1 MKTGTKNNSTNSLRG
16 KMPPDMAAIIPVII
30 IIIVL
35 LLRSEPDPTSGHN
48 IDSGFLLHWLFYAV
62 DTEGKKAA
70 DGELNWTE
78 LSWRRRNPQYAKE
91 NEVNQFKCRF
101 NNNLHTHFKMNFVLG
116 CSFSTFC
123 GWLCFQLQQQQ
134 NYNSNVFFFSG
145 IQKIILNI

>member
-30 IIIVL
+30 IILLL

-62 DTEGKKAA
+62 DTEEDIKLLM
-70 DGELNWTE
+70 ENWTE
-78 LSWRRRNPQYAKE
+78 GDEILNTPKKMKSINLNAGSIIICIHILKWILCWVVPSPLFVAGYVSNY
-91 NEVNQFKCRF
+91 
-101 NNNLHTHFKMNFVLG
+101 NNNNKTITTM
-116 CSFSTFC
+116 
-123 GWLCFQLQQQQ
+123 
-134 NYNSNVFFFSG
+134 FFFSG